1 MSVAIDSAA
10 SKDDSMRSPP
20 PTVLSG
26 RDLIAALCVVL
37 IWGTNFVAMKIG
49 LRELTPFQLGA
60 GRYLFAVLPL
70 ILFIK
75 RPALPWKWL
84 LLYGLFQ
91 GVGQFGLLFLSL
103 RLGMSAS
110 LASVVLQT
118 QVFFTAIFGYL
129 LLGERVGR
137 NLIAGLALAA
147 CGLLCFCAHY
157 LAPGQAGGGVAS
169 FALCLCAAAMWAA
182 SNIVVRRVRAIQPD
196 FNVLGFMVWS
206 SLTPVLPFITLT
218 LAFDAPASRWQWLEA
233 SWRAWLALAYLG
245 WMATLLGYALW
256 TGLLKRHPVNRVAP
270 FSLGV
275 PLVGISAGMLLLGDV
290 IGPWQWGGIA
300 LVVASLVCVL
310 FGARLMRAQA
320 GSGDPD

>member
-1 MSVAIDSAA
+1 MTAPAPEGGAERRARPAALSA
-10 SKDDSMRSPP
+10 
-20 PTVLSG
+20 
-26 RDLIAALCVVL
+26 RDLAAALCVVV

-70 ILFIK
+70 IVFVK
-75 RPALPWKWL
+75 RPALAWKWL

-118 QVFFTAIFGYL
+118 QVFFTAIFSFL

-137 NLIAGLALAA
+137 QLMLGLLLAA
-147 CGLLCFCAHY
+147 FGLLCFGMHY
-157 LAPGQAGGGVAS
+157 LAPGQAGGSLAGFV
-169 FALCLCAAAMWAA
+169 LCLCAAAMWAA
-182 SNIVVRRVRAIQPD
+182 SNIVVRRAQAVQPD
-196 FNVLGFMVWS
+196 FSVLGFMVWS
-206 SLTPVLPFITLT
+206 SLTPVLPFIALS
-218 LAFDAPASRWQWLEA
+218 LAFDDPASRWHWLTA
-233 SWRAWLALAYLG
+233 PWSTWLALAYLG

-275 PLVGISAGMLLLGDV
+275 PLVGISAGMLLLGDL
-290 IGPWQWGGIA
+290 IGPWQWAGIA

-310 FGARLMRAQA
+310 FGGRWRRALSRP
-320 GSGDPD
+320 GRS